1 MKTVEIP
8 DARKRSSK
16 FVPIRSTFLDRQEE
30 HLHGIVPKQRVLY
43 RFLVVRL

>member
-8 DARKRSSK
+8 DARKGSCK

-30 HLHGIVPKQRVLY
+30 HLHGIVPKQRVFHG
-43 RFLVVRL
+43 FLVVRL